1 MTTEDTNKLIKEVA
15 FDIISIT
22 TMWGLVI
29 SSHLSFDNYY
39 FFNEN
44 KYRSFSV
51 SFQNITKFVALG
63 SSAIVLTKY
72 FPR

>member
-15 FDIISIT
+15 FDIISMT

-39 FFNEN
+39 FFNEPILVYQSLYLC
-44 KYRSFSV
+44 KDY
-51 SFQNITKFVALG
+51 
-63 SSAIVLTKY
+63 
-72 FPR
+72 

>member
-1 MTTEDTNKLIKEVA
+1 MTEDTNKLIKEVA
-15 FDIISIT
+15 FDIISMT

-39 FFNEN
+39 FHEN
-44 KYRSFSV
+44 KYRNFSV

-72 FPR
+72 FCS

>member
-1 MTTEDTNKLIKEVA
+1 MTEDTNKLIKEVA
-15 FDIISIT
+15 FDIISMT

-39 FFNEN
+39 FNEN
-44 KYRSFSV
+44 KYRNLSV
-51 SFQNITKFVALG
+51 SFKNITKFVALG
-63 SSAIVLTKY
+63 SSAFVMAKY